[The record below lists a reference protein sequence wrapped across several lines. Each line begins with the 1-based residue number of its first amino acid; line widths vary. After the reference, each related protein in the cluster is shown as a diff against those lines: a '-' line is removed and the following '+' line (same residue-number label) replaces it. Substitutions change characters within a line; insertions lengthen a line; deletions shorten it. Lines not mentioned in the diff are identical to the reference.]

1 MHYIFD
7 FFLMVNSDQNI
18 LIEVLL
24 SFYDV
29 SGSFEAPWLSK
40 YVQFGFI
47 LFSAFAIKA
56 FFSHS
61 EI

>member
-1 MHYIFD
+1 
-7 FFLMVNSDQNI
+7 MVNSDQNI

-29 SGSFEAPWLSK
+29 IDSFEVPWLSN

-47 LFSAFAIKA
+47 LFSAFFCNKDIL
-56 FFSHS
+56 
-61 EI
+61 